1 MADIFVSYAR
11 EDKERVRPIVEE
23 LEKLDWSV
31 FWDTKLLPGDDWRSY
46 IKKQLDVSSC
56 VLVFWSRISR
66 DAKWVLLEADEA
78 KERGILVPVLL
89 DDVRPPFGFNDIHAA
104 DLSDW
109 AGGSSEQNFQL
120 CIDAIKGRIAKPEQ
134 PVPEQSEPEQPV
146 SEQSEAEQAVPE
158 QSEPEQPASSQKIP
172 EIPPKPVWLPPSRPK
187 LLKVWAIAL
196 TLVIMLVQAGSMIVR
211 SKSESVVESPS
222 SVSAQKTFKIGDE
235 YGGGRIAYILQSDDP
250 GYVEGEQHLLIA
262 AKADMTG
269 HSSDADEGYFNL
281 TDAKQACR
289 DLVEDGYSDWYLPD
303 KEELKKINLHK
314 SVIGGF
320 AAYFDEYW
328 SSTEFSADLAWFQNF
343 NDGSQSPNY
352 KTSHY
357 RVRAV
362 RAI

>member
-31 FWDTKLLPGDDWRSY
+31 FWDTRLLPGDDWRSY
-46 IKKQLDVSSC
+46 IKNQLDVSSC

-89 DDVRPPFGFNDIHAA
+89 DAVKPPFGFNDIHAA

-109 AGGSSEQNFQL
+109 TNNSSDPNFQL
-120 CIDAIKGRIAKPEQ
+120 CIDAIKSRITKPEQ
-134 PVPEQSEPEQPV
+134 PVPEQSE
-146 SEQSEAEQAVPE
+146 AEH
-158 QSEPEQPASSQKIP
+158 PASSQKNP
-172 EIPPKPVWLPPSRPK
+172 EIPPKPVRLPPSLPK

-196 TLVIMLVQAGSMIVR
+196 TLVIMLIQAGSMIVR

-269 HSSDADEGYFNL
+269 HSSDADEGYFNF